1 MSIKNKAVLGFSWTV
16 VEGILSQG
24 IILIIGIILARLLGP
39 KDFGII
45 GIITAFV
52 SISNAIIEGGFVSAL
67 IRKIDANSKDYSTVF
82 YINITIS
89 IILYL
94 ILFVFSD
101 YIGEY
106 FSEPQL
112 SLILKFSG
120 LILIINAFSIIQ
132 KTILTKK
139 LDFKT
144 QAIIAILSSL
154 ISGIIAVIIAY
165 KNFGVW
171 SLVSL
176 SILRPLINSILL
188 WLNGQWRPKIEFSKK
203 SFIELFDFGYKL
215 LIANLI
221 NTIYKNI
228 YYVLIG
234 KYFSAISLGYYTRA
248 DQFQAP
254 FSSNISIGIRRISFP
269 IFSSFQND
277 KEKLKHVF
285 IKFLKFSIFINFS
298 IMACIAAISKP
309 LILILIGEKWYTSI
323 YYLQLLCI
331 PGMFYPLQIL
341 NLNLLT
347 VKGFSNLNLKLE
359 IIKKIILIPIIV
371 TSAFYNV
378 ETMLYGLICFSIIE
392 FFINSFYTNKIIGY
406 SIISQLKDIFPYLLT
421 SIILFLSMLS
431 INLLNISSIYVL
443 ISQLFIGFLVFI
455 VLNELLKVK
464 EYKEIKGKIT
474 TFLNKKF
481 S

>member
-1 MSIKNKAVLGFSWTV
+1 MSLKSKAIKGFSWTLF
-16 VEGILSQG
+16 EGVFSQG

-52 SISNAIIEGGFVSAL
+52 SICNTIIEGGFVSAL

-82 YINITIS
+82 YINIFIS
-89 IILYL
+89 TILYFA
-94 ILFVFSD
+94 LFIFSES
-101 YIGEY
+101 IGIY

-112 SLILKFSG
+112 TVILKFSG

-139 LDFKT
+139 LNFKT
-144 QAIIAILSSL
+144 QAIIAIISSL
-154 ISGIIAVIIAY
+154 ISGIIAVILAY
-165 KNFGVW
+165 NKFGVW
-171 SLVSL
+171 SLVAL
-176 SILRPLINSILL
+176 SILRPMLNTILL
-188 WLNGQWRPKIEFSKK
+188 WLNGQWRPKLEFSKS

-221 NTIYKNI
+221 NTIYKNV

-234 KYFSAISLGYYTRA
+234 KYFSATSLGYYTRA

-269 IFSSFQND
+269 IFSSYQND

-285 IKFLKFSIFINFS
+285 IKFLKFSIFINFT

-309 LILILIGEKWYTSI
+309 LILILIGEKWHTSI

-347 VKGFSNLNLKLE
+347 VKGYSNLNLKLE
-359 IIKKIILIPIIV
+359 IIKKIILIPIIIV
-371 TSAFYNV
+371 SALYDV
-378 ETMLYGLICFSIIE
+378 ETMLFGLIIFSIIE
-392 FFINSFYTNKIIGY
+392 FFINSYYTNKIIDY
-406 SIISQLKDIFPYLLT
+406 SIIDQLKDIFPYLSI
-421 SIILFLSMLS
+421 SIILFLSMTT
-431 INLLNISSIYVL
+431 INLFNISIVYTL
-443 ISQLFIGFLVFI
+443 IVQLLLGGAIFII
-455 VLNELLKVK
+455 LNKILRIK
-464 EYKEIKGKIT
+464 EYKEIADKILT
-474 TFLNKKF
+474 LLNKKV
-481 S
+481 

>member
-1 MSIKNKAVLGFSWTV
+1 MSLKSKAIKGFSWTLL
-16 VEGILSQG
+16 EGVFSQG
-24 IILIIGIILARLLGP
+24 IILTIGIILARLLEP
-39 KDFGII
+39 KDFGLI

-52 SISNAIIEGGFVSAL
+52 SISNTIIEGGFVSAL

-89 IILYL
+89 TILYFT
-94 ILFVFSD
+94 LFIFSES
-101 YIGEY
+101 IGQY

-112 SLILKFSG
+112 TKILKFSG

-132 KTILTKK
+132 KTILAKK
-139 LDFKT
+139 LNFKT
-144 QAIIAILSSL
+144 PAIIAILSSL
-154 ISGIIAVIIAY
+154 ISGIIAVILAY
-165 KNFGVW
+165 QKFGVW

-176 SILRPLINSILL
+176 SICRPLINSILL
-188 WLNGQWRPKIEFSKK
+188 WLNGKWRPKVEFSKK

-221 NTIYKNI
+221 NSIYKNI

-234 KYFSAISLGYYTRA
+234 KYFSATSLGYYTRA

-309 LILILIGEKWYTSI
+309 LVLILIGEKWYTSI

-359 IIKKIILIPIIV
+359 IIKKIILIPIII

-392 FFINSFYTNKIIGY
+392 FFINSYYTNKLIDY
-406 SIISQLKDIFPYLLT
+406 SIINQLKDIFPYLII

-431 INLLNISSIYVL
+431 VNLLNISNIYALVVQL
-443 ISQLFIGFLVFI
+443 LGGLTLFIF
-455 VLNELLKVK
+455 LNELLKIR
-464 EYKEIKGKIT
+464 EYKEIKDKILT
-474 TFLNKKF
+474 LLNKKN
-481 S
+481 